1 MLSYS
6 DVVLWCI
13 QPQDVAAAMQT
24 LKAVERSVP
33 RLPKKV
39 CVVWILNHEAPASP
53 YVQELYEIAARD

>member
-1 MLSYS
+1 
-6 DVVLWCI
+6 
-13 QPQDVAAAMQT
+13 MQT